1 MESQATIKRLVEE
14 NGAEDVL
21 VVLGASDIEG
31 AEIAAETLT
40 IGDPS
45 YAGALAGVGLGLPIY
60 HILEP
65 EVRAAIPPD
74 VYEEAAGIVALIVD
88 VDDVA
93 SKFQAIRKATGAGQ
107 GAA

>member
-14 NGAEDVL
+14 NGSEDVL

-45 YAGALAGVGLGLPIY
+45 YAGALAGVSLGLPIY

-65 EVRAAIPPD
+65 EVREAIPSD

-93 SKFQAIRKATGAGQ
+93 KKFQAIRAATAAGA
-107 GAA
+107 